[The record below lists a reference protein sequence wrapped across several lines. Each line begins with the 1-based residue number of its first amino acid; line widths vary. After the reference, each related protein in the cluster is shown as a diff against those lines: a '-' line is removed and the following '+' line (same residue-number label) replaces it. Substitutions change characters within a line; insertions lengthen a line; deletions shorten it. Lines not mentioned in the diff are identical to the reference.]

1 MLPKQ
6 RQIKEMEENFPVAAK
21 AKLEGSPQKGWA
33 QFIEKNKLVWAN
45 YQTRPFKKKN
55 FFFFFFTD
63 IQKCYYIFDIS
74 EKFI

>member
-6 RQIKEMEENFPVAAK
+6 MQIKEMEEKFPVAAK

-33 QFIEKNKLVWAN
+33 QFIEKNNNLCE
-45 YQTRPFKKKN
+45 QTTKPDHLKN